1 MRECLRLAGGGDLGI
16 GGIVAGLRHGKQFA
30 GSRDVAGA
38 RAAGE
43 QAVVADAVE
52 AVRQDV
58 DQESA
63 DELAGGECH
72 DLLTIAPLGAIV
84 LASEGDIGAVAG
96 DQPAVGDG
104 DAVGMRVV
112 DLDIGAS
119 RSDICAIRVATI
131 SAELE
136 PATAG

>member
-1 MRECLRLAGGGDLGI
+1 VRGFGVLDATVI
-16 GGIVAGLRHGKQFA
+16 AGLGLFRRHVEQAARSIDVVGA
-30 GSRDVAGA
+30 G
-38 RAAGE
+38 AAGE
-43 QAVVADAVE
+43 QAIVADAVE

-63 DELAGGECH
+63 DELTGGECH